1 MIEIKNIS
9 KEYKKNKKVINDINL
24 EIKDGEIFGFLG
36 PNGAGKTTTIKMI
49 TGILEI
55 DKGDILIDGKSIKK
69 EPIEA
74 KKQIGLVPD
83 NPDVFLKLKGIE
95 YLNFMADIY
104 EVSTQDRVKRIK
116 ELSEKF
122 EINNVLNNKIESYS
136 HGMRQKLIIIG
147 VLLHNPKN
155 WILDEPMT
163 GLDPKSSFELKNMMR
178 EHANQKNTV
187 FFSTHILDVAERL
200 CDRIG
205 IIDKGKLLFVGTY
218 EDLKKELK
226 ENIVIITG
234 FQGIDENNNITTLGR
249 GGSDTTAVALSAE
262 LNASRCYIY
271 SDVDGIYTAD
281 PRKIPNAD
289 KLTKISYEEMYS
301 LSSEGAKVLHDRC
314 VEIGEKFDVPIIT
327 ESTFND
333 KKGTE
338 ITHNLESSGVKS
350 IVKKEISKISVI
362 GYGISS
368 NDDILQK
375 VLEIA
380 NENKLEIFNIEITR
394 TKISIIFKEIVDDNI
409 LKQIHDVLI

>member
-55 DKGDILIDGKSIKK
+55 DEGDILIDGKSIKK

-74 KKQIGLVPD
+74 KKQMGLVPD

-104 EVSTQDRVKRIK
+104 GVSTEDRIKRIK
-116 ELSEKF
+116 ELAEKF
-122 EINNVLNNKIESYS
+122 EIINVLNNKIESYS

-163 GLDPKSSFELKNMMR
+163 GLDPKSSYELKNMMR
-178 EHANQKNTV
+178 EHADKHNTV

-218 EDLKKELK
+218 DELKKELK
-226 ENIVIITG
+226 ENKSL
-234 FQGIDENNNITTLGR
+234 E
-249 GGSDTTAVALSAE
+249 E
-262 LNASRCYIY
+262 LF
-271 SDVDGIYTAD
+271 
-281 PRKIPNAD
+281 
-289 KLTKISYEEMYS
+289 M
-301 LSSEGAKVLHDRC
+301 
-314 VEIGEKFDVPIIT
+314 
-327 ESTFND
+327 
-333 KKGTE
+333 
-338 ITHNLESSGVKS
+338 
-350 IVKKEISKISVI
+350 
-362 GYGISS
+362 
-368 NDDILQK
+368 
-375 VLEIA
+375 
-380 NENKLEIFNIEITR
+380 
-394 TKISIIFKEIVDDNI
+394 EIVENE
-409 LKQIHDVLI
+409 

>member
-9 KEYKKNKKVINDINL
+9 KEYKKNKKVINDVNL

-55 DKGDILIDGKSIKK
+55 DEGDILIDGKSIKK

-74 KKQIGLVPD
+74 KKQMGLVPD

-226 ENIVIITG
+226 ENKSL
-234 FQGIDENNNITTLGR
+234 E
-249 GGSDTTAVALSAE
+249 E
-262 LNASRCYIY
+262 LF
-271 SDVDGIYTAD
+271 
-281 PRKIPNAD
+281 
-289 KLTKISYEEMYS
+289 M
-301 LSSEGAKVLHDRC
+301 
-314 VEIGEKFDVPIIT
+314 
-327 ESTFND
+327 
-333 KKGTE
+333 
-338 ITHNLESSGVKS
+338 
-350 IVKKEISKISVI
+350 
-362 GYGISS
+362 
-368 NDDILQK
+368 
-375 VLEIA
+375 
-380 NENKLEIFNIEITR
+380 
-394 TKISIIFKEIVDDNI
+394 EIVENE
-409 LKQIHDVLI
+409 